1 MWIRPQL
8 AHAKGAFGKHPA
20 KGSEEDYMQYWYA
33 WRNKST
39 SWLLAVM
46 ALTLILGI
54 ACGSAA
60 QSPEAPEEPAQP
72 AAPAAAEPAAAA
84 PASSGASAPA
94 ASAAPTAVPQQAAEP
109 AQAMAEVA
117 DITLTVMVGGWG
129 HRFLPVHG
137 TNCHNHYNVIHDF
150 LIRTDANRASIP
162 GMLSSWELSED
173 GHTWTAT
180 VRDDGYFHDGSQ
192 VTGEDLLFTWLQA
205 WGPGAQEVATSSSA
219 ANMASNVE
227 LIQQIGPQQV
237 SITHANIDS
246 SFEGF
251 ISDASGACQGI
262 IRPAGELGTIHD
274 ADAMVAYDQNP
285 IGAGIMAMTRQVEDE
300 VMSFER
306 FDQYYAE
313 DRRVPFQFL
322 DLRKIPEES
331 TRAAALRAGEA
342 DIAPVSLATKDQV
355 EAGGGKVIV
364 GPEASYLR
372 IMFIGCGWDYYPDL
386 PCNDKRVRQ
395 ALGYAIDKDAL
406 RDDLFGGP
414 EIFEAKGWAHVTPS
428 SIGYSPA
435 LDPFPYDPDKAREL
449 MAEAGYPNGE
459 GFGKLIVNT
468 WSSRAVPFLPESA
481 QLAANYWKDELGLD
495 TEVRVGD
502 ETALKK
508 ATKARD
514 PLAGQIL
521 WRDNEARRDGRS
533 AARSSYGT
541 APKDGSK
548 GGNWSHTPEIVNQ
561 VQEALSVFDPAKID
575 EVWHDVFVRLREEHY
590 EMAMGYV
597 HVQWGVGPRIES
609 W

>member
-1 MWIRPQL
+1 MDNL
-8 AHAKGAFGKHPA
+8 AYSAVKPMKWMLPVLA
-20 KGSEEDYMQYWYA
+20 
-33 WRNKST
+33 
-39 SWLLAVM
+39 LILVLAV
-46 ALTLILGI
+46 

-60 QSPEAPEEPAQP
+60 APQETAP
-72 AAPAAAEPAAAA
+72 AAPAQVEVQDVPDQ
-84 PASSGASAPA
+84 
-94 ASAAPTAVPQQAAEP
+94 PTAVPQAMEKPDP
-109 AQAMAEVA
+109 AMDKMEIAP
-117 DITLTVMVGGWG
+117 ITLTVMVGGWG
-129 HRFLPVHG
+129 HRFLPLHG

-150 LIRTDANRASIP
+150 LIRTDDNRAAIP
-162 GMLSSWELSED
+162 GMASEWDISED
-173 GHTWTAT
+173 GHTWTVT
-180 VRDDGYFHDGSQ
+180 IRDDGYFHDGSK
-192 VTGEDLLFTWLQA
+192 VTGDDLLYTWLQA
-205 WGPGAQEVATSSSA
+205 WGPGAQQVATSSSA
-219 ANMASNVE
+219 TNMAVNVE
-227 LIQQIGPQQV
+227 SIELTDPQTV
-237 SITHANIDS
+237 AIKHINIDS

-262 IRPAGELGTIHD
+262 IKPAGEIATIHD
-274 ADAMVAYDQNP
+274 AEAMVAYDKNP
-285 IGAGIMAMTRQVEDE
+285 IGAGIMRMTRQVEDE

-313 DRRVPFQFL
+313 DRSVPFQFL
-322 DLRKIPEES
+322 DLRKIAEES
-331 TRAAALRAGEA
+331 TRAAALRAGDA

-372 IMFIGCGWDYYPDL
+372 IMFIGCGWDYYPGL

-395 ALGYAIDKDAL
+395 ALGYAVDKDAL

-414 EIFEAKGWAHVTPS
+414 EVFDAKGWAHVTPS
-428 SIGYSPA
+428 SIGYTPA
-435 LDPFPYDPDKAREL
+435 LDPFPYDPDKARAL
-449 MAEAGYPNGE
+449 LAEAGYPNGE

-481 QLAANYWKDELGLD
+481 QLAANYWREELGID

-541 APKDGSK
+541 APKDGSR
-548 GGNWSHTPEIVNQ
+548 GGNWSHTPEIVNM
-561 VQEALSVFDPAKID
+561 VQDALAEFDPDKID
-575 EVWHDVFVRLREEHY
+575 QVWHDVFVRLREEHY
-590 EMAMGYV
+590 EMGMGYV
-597 HVQWGVGPRIES
+597 HVQWGVGPRIADWKPLPLAFYPS
-609 W
+609 AYHTIVLADQ

>member
-1 MWIRPQL
+1 MEYLVRPIPRPIKWFLPALILVL
-8 AHAKGAFGKHPA
+8 A
-20 KGSEEDYMQYWYA
+20 
-33 WRNKST
+33 
-39 SWLLAVM
+39 LAV
-46 ALTLILGI
+46 

-60 QSPEAPEEPAQP
+60 APQETAP
-72 AAPAAAEPAAAA
+72 AAPAQVEVQNVPDQ
-84 PASSGASAPA
+84 
-94 ASAAPTAVPQQAAEP
+94 PTAVPQAMEKPDP
-109 AQAMAEVA
+109 AMDKMEIAP
-117 DITLTVMVGGWG
+117 ITLTVMVGGWG
-129 HRFLPVHG
+129 HRFLPLHG

-150 LIRTDANRASIP
+150 LIRTDDNRAAIP
-162 GMLSSWELSED
+162 GMASEWAISED
-173 GHTWTAT
+173 GHTWTVT
-180 VRDDGYFHDGSQ
+180 IRDDGYFHDGSK
-192 VTGEDLLFTWLQA
+192 VTGNDLLYSWLQT

-227 LIQQIGPQQV
+227 SIELTDPQTV
-237 SITHANIDS
+237 AIKHTNIDS

-262 IRPAGELGTIHD
+262 IKPAGDIATIHD
-274 ADAMVAYDQNP
+274 AEAMVEYDKNP
-285 IGAGIMAMTRQVEDE
+285 IGAGIMRMTRQVEDE

-313 DRRVPFQFL
+313 DRSVPFQFL

-331 TRAAALRAGEA
+331 TRAAALRAGDA
-342 DIAPVSLATKDQV
+342 DIAPVSLATKGQV
-355 EAGGGKVIV
+355 EAGGGRVIV

-395 ALGYAIDKDAL
+395 ALAYAVDKDAL
-406 RDDLFGGP
+406 RDDLFGGS
-414 EIFEAKGWAHVTPS
+414 EVFEAKGWAHVTPS
-428 SIGYSPA
+428 SIGYTPA
-435 LDPFPYDPDKAREL
+435 LDPFPYDPDKARAL
-449 MAEAGYPNGE
+449 LAEAGYPNGE
-459 GFGKLIVNT
+459 GFGKLVVNT

-481 QLAANYWKDELGLD
+481 QLAANYWREELGLD

-541 APKDGSK
+541 ASKDGSK
-548 GGNWSHTPEIVNQ
+548 GGNWSHTPEIVDM
-561 VQEALSVFDPAKID
+561 VQDALSEFDPDKID
-575 EVWHDVFVRLREEHY
+575 QVWHDVFVRLREEHY
-590 EMAMGYV
+590 EMGVGYV
-597 HVQWGVGPRIES
+597 HVQWGVGPRIAEWKPLPLAFYPS
-609 W
+609 AYHTIVLADQ

>member
-1 MWIRPQL
+1 M
-8 AHAKGAFGKHPA
+8 
-20 KGSEEDYMQYWYA
+20 
-33 WRNKST
+33 
-39 SWLLAVM
+39 
-46 ALTLILGI
+46 
-54 ACGSAA
+54 
-60 QSPEAPEEPAQP
+60 
-72 AAPAAAEPAAAA
+72 
-84 PASSGASAPA
+84 
-94 ASAAPTAVPQQAAEP
+94 
-109 AQAMAEVA
+109 
-117 DITLTVMVGGWG
+117 
-129 HRFLPVHG
+129 HG
-137 TNCHNHYNVIHDF
+137 TNCHNHYNLIHDF
-150 LIRTDANRASIP
+150 LIRTDANRDTIP
-162 GMLSSWELSED
+162 GMLASWELSED

-180 VRDDGYFHDGSQ
+180 VRDDGYFHDGSK

-205 WGPGAQEVATSSSA
+205 WGPGAREVATSSSA

-227 LIQQIGPQQV
+227 LIEQVGPQQV
-237 SITHANIDS
+237 GITHINIDS

-262 IRPAGELGTIHD
+262 IRPAGDMATIHD
-274 ADAMVAYDQNP
+274 AEAMVAYDKNP

-306 FDQYYAE
+306 FEQYYAE
-313 DRRVPFQFL
+313 DRSVQFQFL

-355 EAGGGKVIV
+355 EAGGGQIIV

-372 IMFIGCGWDYYPDL
+372 IMFIGCGWDYYQDL

-395 ALGYAIDKDAL
+395 ALGYAVDKDAL
-406 RDDLFGGP
+406 RDDLFGGS
-414 EIFEAKGWAHVTPS
+414 EVFEAKGWAHVTPS
-428 SIGYSPA
+428 SMGYSPA

-481 QLAANYWKDELGLD
+481 QLAANYWREELGID

-561 VQEALSVFDPAKID
+561 VQEALTVFDPDQIN

-597 HVQWGVGPRIES
+597 HVQWGVGPRIKS
-609 W
+609 WQPLPLAFYPSAYHTIELAEQ

>member
-1 MWIRPQL
+1 MR
-8 AHAKGAFGKHPA
+8 
-20 KGSEEDYMQYWYA
+20 YWYGHKTKPIA
-33 WRNKST
+33 WLIPVLAFT
-39 SWLLAVM
+39 LVLAV
-46 ALTLILGI
+46 

-60 QSPEAPEEPAQP
+60 APADTPQEPAQVQQVQ
-72 AAPAAAEPAAAA
+72 
-84 PASSGASAPA
+84 SAPA
-94 ASAAPTAVPQQAAEP
+94 GGTVPTAMPQQATDKTDS
-109 AQAMAEVA
+109 AMMEVEISP
-117 DITLTVMVGGWG
+117 ITLTVMVGGWG

-162 GMLSSWELSED
+162 GMLASWDLSED

-180 VRDDGYFHDGSQ
+180 VRDDGYFHDGSK

-205 WGPGAQEVATSSSA
+205 WGPGAREVATSSSA
-219 ANMASNVE
+219 TNMAANVE
-227 LIQQIGPQQV
+227 LIEQVGPQQV
-237 SITHANIDS
+237 SITHINIDS

-262 IRPAGELGTIHD
+262 IRPAGDMATIHD
-274 ADAMVAYDQNP
+274 AEAMVAYDKNP

-313 DRRVPFQFL
+313 DRSVPFQFL
-322 DLRKIPEES
+322 DLRKISEES

-355 EAGGGKVIV
+355 EAGGGKVII
-364 GPEASYLR
+364 GQEASYLR
-372 IMFIGCGWDYYPDL
+372 IMFIGCGWDYYPNL

-395 ALGYAIDKDAL
+395 ALGYAVDKDAL
-406 RDDLFGGP
+406 RDDLFGGS
-414 EIFEAKGWAHVTPS
+414 EVFEAKGWAHVTPS

-481 QLAANYWKDELGLD
+481 QLAANYWKDELGID

-508 ATKARD
+508 ATKARN

-561 VQEALSVFDPAKID
+561 VQEALSVFDPDQID
-575 EVWHDVFVRLREEHY
+575 QVWHDVFVRLRDEHY

-597 HVQWGVGPRIES
+597 HVQWGVGPRITDWKPLPLAFYPS
-609 W
+609 AYHTIQLADQ

>member
-1 MWIRPQL
+1 MR
-8 AHAKGAFGKHPA
+8 
-20 KGSEEDYMQYWYA
+20 YWYGLKTKPVA
-33 WRNKST
+33 
-39 SWLLAVM
+39 WLLLVLAF
-46 ALTLILGI
+46 TLVLGV

-60 QSPEAPEEPAQP
+60 APADTPQEPAQVQ
-72 AAPAAAEPAAAA
+72 
-84 PASSGASAPA
+84 
-94 ASAAPTAVPQQAAEP
+94 AAPTTAPAPTAAPQEAAVKSDSTMMEP
-109 AQAMAEVA
+109 EIAP
-117 DITLTVMVGGWG
+117 ITLTVMVGGWG

-150 LIRTDANRASIP
+150 LIRTDANRNSIP

-180 VRDDGYFHDGSQ
+180 VRDDGYFHDGSK

-219 ANMASNVE
+219 TNMASNVE
-227 LIQQIGPQQV
+227 LIEQVGPQQV
-237 SITHANIDS
+237 SINHINIDS

-262 IRPAGELGTIHD
+262 IRPAGEMATIHD
-274 ADAMVAYDQNP
+274 AEAMVAYDKNP

-313 DRRVPFQFL
+313 DRSVQFKFL

-355 EAGGGKVIV
+355 EAGGGQIIV

-372 IMFIGCGWDYYPDL
+372 VMFIGCGWDYYQDL

-395 ALGYAIDKDAL
+395 ALGYAVDKDAL
-406 RDDLFGGP
+406 RDDLFGGS
-414 EIFEAKGWAHVTPS
+414 EVFEAKGWAHVTPS

-449 MAEAGYPNGE
+449 MADAGYPNGE

-508 ATKARD
+508 ATKARA

-561 VQEALSVFDPAKID
+561 VQEALSVFDPDQID

-597 HVQWGVGPRIES
+597 HVQWGVGPRIEIWQPLPLAFYPS
-609 W
+609 AYHTIELADQ

>member
-1 MWIRPQL
+1 MDNSAYSAVKPIKWMLPVL
-8 AHAKGAFGKHPA
+8 A
-20 KGSEEDYMQYWYA
+20 
-33 WRNKST
+33 
-39 SWLLAVM
+39 LILVLAV
-46 ALTLILGI
+46 

-60 QSPEAPEEPAQP
+60 APQETAPAAPVQVEVQEAPAQP
-72 AAPAAAEPAAAA
+72 TAAP
-84 PASSGASAPA
+84 
-94 ASAAPTAVPQQAAEP
+94 
-109 AQAMAEVA
+109 QAMDNTGQGMGQPEIAP
-117 DITLTVMVGGWG
+117 ITLTVMVGGWG
-129 HRFLPVHG
+129 HRFLPLHG

-150 LIRTDANRASIP
+150 LVRTDDDRAAIP
-162 GMLSSWELSED
+162 GMASEWDISED
-173 GHTWTAT
+173 GHTWSVTI
-180 VRDDGYFHDGSQ
+180 RDDGYFHDGSK
-192 VTGEDLLFTWLQA
+192 VTGNDLLYSWLQT

-227 LIQQIGPQQV
+227 SIELTDPQTV
-237 SITHANIDS
+237 AIKHTNIDS

-262 IRPAGELGTIHD
+262 IKPAGDIATIHN
-274 ADAMVAYDQNP
+274 AEAMVEYDKNP
-285 IGAGIMAMTRQVEDE
+285 IGAGIMRMTRQVEDE

-313 DRRVPFQFL
+313 DRSVPFQFL

-331 TRAAALRAGEA
+331 TRAAALRAGDA

-355 EAGGGKVIV
+355 EAGGGRIIV

-372 IMFIGCGWDYYPDL
+372 IMFIGCGWDYYADL

-395 ALGYAIDKDAL
+395 ALAYAVDKDAL
-406 RDDLFGGP
+406 RDDLFGGS
-414 EIFEAKGWAHVTPS
+414 EVFEAKGWAHVTPS
-428 SIGYSPA
+428 SIGYTPA
-435 LDPFPYDPDKAREL
+435 LDPFPYDPDKARAL
-449 MAEAGYPNGE
+449 LSEAGYPNGD

-481 QLAANYWKDELGLD
+481 QLAANYWREELGID

-541 APKDGSK
+541 ASKDGSK
-548 GGNWSHTPEIVNQ
+548 GGNWSHTPEIIDM
-561 VQEALSVFDPAKID
+561 VQEALSEFDPDKID
-575 EVWHDVFVRLREEHY
+575 QVWHDVFVRLREEHY
-590 EMAMGYV
+590 EMGVGYV
-597 HVQWGVGPRIES
+597 HVQWGVGPRIADWKPLPLAFYPS
-609 W
+609 AYHTIVLADQ

>member
-1 MWIRPQL
+1 MR
-8 AHAKGAFGKHPA
+8 
-20 KGSEEDYMQYWYA
+20 YWYGLKTKPVA
-33 WRNKST
+33 
-39 SWLLAVM
+39 WLLPILAFTLVLAV
-46 ALTLILGI
+46 

-60 QSPEAPEEPAQP
+60 APADTPQEPAQVQ
-72 AAPAAAEPAAAA
+72 AAPT
-84 PASSGASAPA
+84 SAPA
-94 ASAAPTAVPQQAAEP
+94 PTAAPQEATDKTDSAMMEP
-109 AQAMAEVA
+109 EIAP
-117 DITLTVMVGGWG
+117 ITLTVMVGGWG

-137 TNCHNHYNVIHDF
+137 TNCHNHYNLIHDF
-150 LIRTDANRASIP
+150 LIRTDANRDTIP
-162 GMLSSWELSED
+162 GMLASWELSED

-180 VRDDGYFHDGSQ
+180 VRDDGYFHDGSK

-205 WGPGAQEVATSSSA
+205 WGPGAREVATSSSA

-227 LIQQIGPQQV
+227 LIEQVGPQQV
-237 SITHANIDS
+237 GITHINIDS

-262 IRPAGELGTIHD
+262 IRPAGDMATIHD
-274 ADAMVAYDQNP
+274 AEAMVAYDKNP

-306 FDQYYAE
+306 FEQYYAE
-313 DRRVPFQFL
+313 DRSVQFQFL

-355 EAGGGKVIV
+355 EAGGGQIIV

-372 IMFIGCGWDYYPDL
+372 IMFIGCGWDYYQDL

-395 ALGYAIDKDAL
+395 ALGYAVDKDAL
-406 RDDLFGGP
+406 RDDLFGGS
-414 EIFEAKGWAHVTPS
+414 EVFEAKGWAHVTPS
-428 SIGYSPA
+428 SMGYSPA

-481 QLAANYWKDELGLD
+481 QLAANYWREELGID

-561 VQEALSVFDPAKID
+561 VQEALTVFDPDQIN

-597 HVQWGVGPRIES
+597 HVQWGVGPRIKS
-609 W
+609 WQPLPLAFYPSAYHTIELAEQ

>member
-1 MWIRPQL
+1 MR
-8 AHAKGAFGKHPA
+8 
-20 KGSEEDYMQYWYA
+20 YWYGLNWYGLKTKPVA
-33 WRNKST
+33 
-39 SWLLAVM
+39 WLLPILAFTLVLAV
-46 ALTLILGI
+46 

-60 QSPEAPEEPAQP
+60 APADTPQEPAQVQ
-72 AAPAAAEPAAAA
+72 AAPT
-84 PASSGASAPA
+84 SAPA
-94 ASAAPTAVPQQAAEP
+94 PTAAPQEATDKTDSAMMEP
-109 AQAMAEVA
+109 EIAP
-117 DITLTVMVGGWG
+117 ITLTVMVGGWG

-137 TNCHNHYNVIHDF
+137 TNCHNHYNLIHDF
-150 LIRTDANRASIP
+150 LIRTDANRDTIP
-162 GMLSSWELSED
+162 GMLASWELSED

-180 VRDDGYFHDGSQ
+180 VRDDGYFHDGSK

-205 WGPGAQEVATSSSA
+205 WGPGAREVATSSSA

-227 LIQQIGPQQV
+227 LIEQVGPQQV
-237 SITHANIDS
+237 GITHINIDS

-262 IRPAGELGTIHD
+262 IRPAGDMATIHD
-274 ADAMVAYDQNP
+274 AEAMVAYDKNP

-306 FDQYYAE
+306 FEQYYAE
-313 DRRVPFQFL
+313 DRSVQFQFL

-355 EAGGGKVIV
+355 EAGGGQIIV

-372 IMFIGCGWDYYPDL
+372 IMFIGCGWDYYQDL

-395 ALGYAIDKDAL
+395 ALGYAVDKDAL
-406 RDDLFGGP
+406 RDDLFGGS
-414 EIFEAKGWAHVTPS
+414 EVFEAKGWAHVTPS
-428 SIGYSPA
+428 SMGYSPA

-481 QLAANYWKDELGLD
+481 QLAANYWREELGID

-561 VQEALSVFDPAKID
+561 VQEALTVFDPDQIN

-597 HVQWGVGPRIES
+597 HVQWGVGPRIKS
-609 W
+609 WQPLPLAFYPSAYHTIELAEQ